1 MLSAAEIL
9 AGDPVP
15 PPPDTRSLQTT
26 SQSAAVNATFAE
38 FSADGLTPYGD
49 NIVSRF
55 NDYIARMS
63 RVVDFT
69 GHSSNQPVPA
79 RVGVSF
85 GYSMNNEADVRAFT
99 SAMMVDAVRPVIL
112 EMLPEPASRDFDWVI
127 MIERPI
133 RGGPLAGHRAI
144 PDMSFCRRYGS
155 GTGTTDIP
163 DVLIE
168 FRGSSVVWGARGS
181 VHPTHDQSDNWIRMT
196 RQLRKY
202 AIYSGCQRLV
212 LMDERCAFFFFLPKP
227 GDETREIEYIAA
239 LAPAANTATPVEQTT
254 SAMATLAIAQ
264 PADSGSTSPTST
276 AIDTPPSQI
285 VQTQEWTIR
294 RLLVFAAWHAHEL
307 HRPYPP
313 LSDPATIRQPSYT
326 PVFDDDPKGTTTR
339 SGRPTRSH
347 KISAEFSVPNQ
358 PAAHIDLQDVVDLSF
373 KRVTRI
379 DARCSGASFEE
390 VIIDGVYTN
399 RDTCRD
405 VKGCIQC
412 ILDSGNDCGDPVPS
426 DARSCSS
433 SGSDSGSSGGS
444 SGGSGGSNDSG
455 SGINPS
461 RNNTN
466 AADARTLSLTIS
478 PPNILS
484 THTAI
489 TARYLYTL
497 KENRLIV
504 GELKVQSDDGSEA
517 RLPCVIKRFPV
528 ENQAYLIN
536 ELRAYSALLHL
547 QKDILPVCFGVFTYC
562 HAGYEDELFLLLEL
576 VDIPSVDNS
585 SLSALEK
592 RELAVGAAAA
602 LQKVHECGVLHG
614 DLVERNVLAQI
625 CEDRPVVLADWEASQ
640 FKGEGR
646 YEDCVKWERGV
657 ETERGLMRWV
667 FGVQR

>member
-1 MLSAAEIL
+1 M
-9 AGDPVP
+9 
-15 PPPDTRSLQTT
+15 
-26 SQSAAVNATFAE
+26 SAAVNTTFEE
-38 FSADGLTPYGD
+38 FTADRLTPFGD

-69 GHSSNQPVPA
+69 GHSSNHPVPA
-79 RVGVSF
+79 RVGASF

-112 EMLPEPASRDFDWVI
+112 EMLPEPASRNFDWVI
-127 MIERPI
+127 MIEKSI
-133 RGGPLAGHRAI
+133 RAGPLAGHHAI

-155 GTGTTDIP
+155 GMDVEDIP

-168 FRGSSVVWGARGS
+168 FKGPSMVWGARGL
-181 VHPTHDQSDNWIRMT
+181 VRPARDQSDNWIRMT
-196 RQLRKY
+196 RQLWKF
-202 AIYSGCQRLV
+202 AIYSGCRRIV
-212 LMDERCAFFFFLPKP
+212 LMDERCAFFFFLPDP
-227 GDETREIEYIAA
+227 REEEIRYITA
-239 LAPAANTATPVEQTT
+239 LAPAANAATPIEQTM
-254 SAMATLAIAQ
+254 SAMNALMIAQ
-264 PADSGSTSPTST
+264 PPNSRSTSPTST
-276 AIDTPPSQI
+276 PVDTPPSPI
-285 VQTQEWTIR
+285 GQTQEWTIR
-294 RLLVFAAWHAHEL
+294 CLLVFAAWHAHEL

-313 LSDPATIRQPSYT
+313 LSHPVTVRQPSYT
-326 PVFDDDPKGTTTR
+326 PVFGDDPKDTTTR

-347 KISAEFSVPNQ
+347 KISAEFPVPNQ

-379 DARCSGASFEE
+379 DACCSGASFEE

-399 RDTCRD
+399 RNTCRD

-412 ILDSGNDCGDPVPS
+412 ILDSGNDCGEPVPS
-426 DARSCSS
+426 DARSCYS
-433 SGSDSGSSGGS
+433 SGSDSGGSGGGSGGS
-444 SGGSGGSNDSG
+444 SGSG

-484 THTAI
+484 THAAI

-504 GELKVQSDDGSEA
+504 GELNVQSDDGSEA

-536 ELRAYSALLHL
+536 ELRAYAALLHL
-547 QKDILPVCFGVFTYC
+547 QKDILPVCCGVFTYC

-576 VDIPSVDNS
+576 VDIPSVDTS

-602 LQKVHECGVLHG
+602 LQKVHECGVLHS
-614 DLVERNVLAQI
+614 DLVERNVFAEI
-625 CEDRPVVLADWEASQ
+625 CEDRSVVLVDWEALQ

>member
-1 MLSAAEIL
+1 M
-9 AGDPVP
+9 
-15 PPPDTRSLQTT
+15 
-26 SQSAAVNATFAE
+26 
-38 FSADGLTPYGD
+38 
-49 NIVSRF
+49 
-55 NDYIARMS
+55 
-63 RVVDFT
+63 
-69 GHSSNQPVPA
+69 
-79 RVGVSF
+79 
-85 GYSMNNEADVRAFT
+85 
-99 SAMMVDAVRPVIL
+99 
-112 EMLPEPASRDFDWVI
+112 
-127 MIERPI
+127 
-133 RGGPLAGHRAI
+133 
-144 PDMSFCRRYGS
+144 
-155 GTGTTDIP
+155 
-163 DVLIE
+163 
-168 FRGSSVVWGARGS
+168 
-181 VHPTHDQSDNWIRMT
+181 
-196 RQLRKY
+196 
-202 AIYSGCQRLV
+202 
-212 LMDERCAFFFFLPKP
+212 
-227 GDETREIEYIAA
+227 
-239 LAPAANTATPVEQTT
+239 
-254 SAMATLAIAQ
+254 
-264 PADSGSTSPTST
+264 
-276 AIDTPPSQI
+276 
-285 VQTQEWTIR
+285 
-294 RLLVFAAWHAHEL
+294 
-307 HRPYPP
+307 
-313 LSDPATIRQPSYT
+313 
-326 PVFDDDPKGTTTR
+326 
-339 SGRPTRSH
+339 
-347 KISAEFSVPNQ
+347 
-358 PAAHIDLQDVVDLSF
+358 AHIAFQDGVDLSF
-373 KRVTRI
+373 KLVTRI
-379 DARCSGASFEE
+379 DAGCSGASFEE

-412 ILDSGNDCGDPVPS
+412 LLDSGNDCGEPVPS
-426 DARSCSS
+426 DARICSS
-433 SGSDSGSSGGS
+433 SGSSGSSS
-444 SGGSGGSNDSG
+444 DA
-455 SGINPS
+455 
-461 RNNTN
+461 N

-484 THTAI
+484 THAAI

-504 GELKVQSDDGSEA
+504 GELNVQSDDGSEA

-562 HAGYEDELFLLLEL
+562 QAGYEDELFLLLEL